1 MRNRVQGINSYARR
15 EILSPHVFKEVSQV
29 VQERINRYWSQRAE
43 EFSGLRMKEYEG
55 VMRHNYKNII
65 SGCLPLTANGRA
77 LDLGTGAGFF
87 SLLLSELGWNVTA
100 IDYSDEMLMNAK
112 GNAENCGFREISF
125 LRMDAQKLSF
135 PDEFFSLIVSRNVTW
150 SLPAPEKAYAEMVR
164 VLQPGGA
171 ILNFDANYA
180 RAFKE
185 IEERGEKPQHPTQTQ
200 AQLRERNEIAY
211 SLSIAR
217 EKRPLWDVEL
227 LARLGLQRFE
237 IDLDVDRR
245 VCAGSTKEDVYRGIP
260 KNDTG
265 KLFMICA
272 RKAEV

>member
-1 MRNRVQGINSYARR
+1 
-15 EILSPHVFKEVSQV
+15 
-29 VQERINRYWSQRAE
+29 
-43 EFSGLRMKEYEG
+43 MKDYEG
-55 VMRHNYKNII
+55 VMRQNYKKII
-65 SGCLPLTANGRA
+65 SELLPLTANGRA

-100 IDYSDEMLMNAK
+100 VDYSEEMLKNAK
-112 GNAENCGFREISF
+112 NNAENNGFRKISF
-125 LRMDAQKLSF
+125 LRMDAQNLAFADASF
-135 PDEFFSLIVSRNVTW
+135 DVIVSRNVTW

-164 VLQPGGA
+164 VLKPGGA

-185 IEERGEKPQHPTQTQ
+185 SDERGDRPEHPTQTQ

-211 SLSIAR
+211 SLSIAGER
-217 EKRPLWDVEL
+217 RPFWDVEL
-227 LARLGLQRFE
+227 LAQLGIQRFE
-237 IDLDVDRR
+237 VDLDIDRR
-245 VCAGSTKEDVYRGIP
+245 VCAGSAKEDVYKGIP

-272 RKAEV
+272 RKAEI